1 MKQRNF
7 NINFI
12 IHSPFPD
19 YASHIGGIAV
29 AHTLANELQL
39 LGENVYLY
47 ANTTDPRYNVPCI
60 PWGTHIELDPRNTVV
75 IIVAGA
81 GEHLFEHHI
90 PENLLQANVI
100 RWLVHQQQKLYNEH
114 EKLYMHNPYWN
125 VIEGQRVDGNLCV
138 YEIEDEI
145 FKNKGMERSGT
156 CYLIKGNLDTEPER
170 AIHLDDDYCI
180 DDILYSIPNL
190 EKRNFLA
197 NLFNTKEYFITYTPM
212 TFTSTLAAMCGCKTI
227 IIPKKDDLDRESWL
241 SGSWCNEYGIAYGL
255 DDLDRAINTMDKVMP
270 NVNKFKNELMPAQ
283 LNKFIDDCYKWLT
296 EKYNINF

>member
-1 MKQRNF
+1 MKQKNF

-29 AHTLANELQL
+29 AHTLANELML

-75 IIVAGA
+75 IIIAGD
-81 GEHLFEHHI
+81 GEQLFEHYI
-90 PENLLQANVI
+90 PENLLQTNVV
-100 RWLVHQQQKLYNEH
+100 RWLVHQQKRLYDTS

-125 VIEGQRVDGNLCV
+125 IIEGQKVDGNLCV
-138 YEIEDEI
+138 FEIEDDL
-145 FKNKGMERSGT
+145 FKNRGLERKGT

-170 AIHLDDDYCI
+170 VIHKPEDYCI
-180 DDILYSIPNL
+180 DDVLYSIPNL

-212 TFTSTLAAMCGCKTI
+212 TFTSTLAAMCGCKSI
-227 IIPKKDDLDRESWL
+227 IIPKKEDPSKEVWL
-241 SGSWCNEYGIAYGL
+241 KGSWSTKYGIAYGI
-255 DDLDRAINTMDKVMP
+255 DDLDRAINTMDKVIP
-270 NVNKFKNELMPAQ
+270 NVVDFKNNIMPSQ
-283 LNKFIDDCYKWLT
+283 LNTFIEDCYDWLT
-296 EKYNINF
+296 EKYNIKF